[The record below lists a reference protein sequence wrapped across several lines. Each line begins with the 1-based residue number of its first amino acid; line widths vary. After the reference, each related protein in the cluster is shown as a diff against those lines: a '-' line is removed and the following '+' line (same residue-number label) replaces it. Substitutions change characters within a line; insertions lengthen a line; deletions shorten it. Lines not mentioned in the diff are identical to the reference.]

1 MNRRLFSKSMILKKA
16 NKFCNKS
23 YCTVTPEGKV
33 KARGGR
39 WEREREE
46 ERLPP
51 FSIPIV
57 QRRPTRAF
65 CFLNYCYFYRNT
77 KRKPM
82 QRREQPRK
90 FVCHNVM

>member
-1 MNRRLFSKSMILKKA
+1 MNRRLFSNRMFLKKG

-39 WEREREE
+39 WERERG
-46 ERLPP
+46 ERGSHR

-77 KRKPM
+77 KREPM

-90 FVCHNVM
+90 SVCHNVM

>member
-1 MNRRLFSKSMILKKA
+1 MNRRLFSNSMFLKKG
-16 NKFCNKS
+16 NKFFNKS
-23 YCTVTPEGKV
+23 YCTVTPDGKV

-51 FSIPIV
+51 FLYSH
-57 QRRPTRAF
+57 RPTRAF
-65 CFLNYCYFYRNT
+65 CFLNYRYFYRNT
-77 KRKPM
+77 KREPM

-90 FVCHNVM
+90 SVCHNVM